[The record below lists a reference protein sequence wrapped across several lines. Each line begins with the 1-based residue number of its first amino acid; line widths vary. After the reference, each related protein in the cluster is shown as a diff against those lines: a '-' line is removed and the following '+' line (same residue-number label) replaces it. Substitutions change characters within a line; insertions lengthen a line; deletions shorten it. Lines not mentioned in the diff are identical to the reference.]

1 MTPDVPEVVIIPAGR
16 WVRFLN
22 LLKRTFVSAFDDGLF
37 GIAKGVAYSSLL
49 AFFPAMASLAAIL
62 AQVQAESVSHAIASF
77 LGELAPPGSEP
88 LVRFV
93 FSVRG
98 QRPVWLL
105 IVGTLLSI
113 WAATGAIMSLM
124 EGFQAVYKLP
134 SGRHFLKQRG
144 VAVLLVFAAAIPA
157 LGASFLMLFGTRS
170 ERAITEWLHLV
181 PQGEQLRVS
190 VLIVSRTFRYLIAL
204 GATVLVTALLY
215 YFGPNR
221 PSKRFSDVWPG
232 AFLATV
238 LWLPATGGFGWY
250 VGHLSNYN
258 VLYGSV
264 AAGIVLLVWMYLL
277 AVIALIGCEFNAEY
291 ERRL

>member
-1 MTPDVPEVVIIPAGR
+1 
-16 WVRFLN
+16 VRFLN

-37 GIAKGVAYSSLL
+37 GIAKGAAYSSLL
-49 AFFPAMASLAAIL
+49 AFFPAMASLTAIL
-62 AQVQAESVSHAIASF
+62 AQVQAESVSRVISHF
-77 LGELAPPGSEP
+77 LFELAPPGSQD
-88 LVRFV
+88 LVRFG
-93 FSVRG
+93 FTERG

-105 IVGTLLSI
+105 IVGSLFSI
-113 WAATGAIMSLM
+113 WAATGSIMSLM

-144 VAVLLVFAAAIPA
+144 VAVLLVFAAALPA

-170 ERAITEWLHLV
+170 ETAITQWLHLV

-221 PSKRFSDVWPG
+221 PAKRFRDVWPG

-238 LWLPATGGFGWY
+238 LWLPATAGFGWY

-277 AVIALIGCEFNAEY
+277 AVIALIGCEFNAEF

>member
-1 MTPDVPEVVIIPAGR
+1 
-16 WVRFLN
+16 VRFLN

-37 GIAKGVAYSSLL
+37 GIAKGAAYSSLL
-49 AFFPAMASLAAIL
+49 AFFPAMASLTAIL
-62 AQVQAESVSHAIASF
+62 AQVQAESVSRVISHF
-77 LGELAPPGSEP
+77 LFELAPPGSQD

-93 FSVRG
+93 FTERG

-105 IVGTLLSI
+105 IVGSLFSI
-113 WAATGAIMSLM
+113 WAATGSIMSLM

-144 VAVLLVFAAAIPA
+144 VAVLLVFAAALPA

-170 ERAITEWLHLV
+170 ETAITQWLHLV

-221 PSKRFSDVWPG
+221 PAKRFRDVWPG

-238 LWLPATGGFGWY
+238 LWLPATAGFGWY
-250 VGHLSNYN
+250 VGHLGHYN

-277 AVIALIGCEFNAEY
+277 AVIALLGCEFNAEF

>member
-1 MTPDVPEVVIIPAGR
+1 VVPAGP

-22 LLKRTFVSAFDDGLF
+22 LLKRTFVAAFDDGCF
-37 GIAKGVAYSSLL
+37 GIAKGAAYSGLL
-49 AFFPAMASLAAIL
+49 AFFPVMASLTAIL
-62 AQVQAESVSHAIASF
+62 AQIQAESVSRAISRF
-77 LGELAPPGSEP
+77 LGELAPPGSQD
-88 LVRFV
+88 LVQFV
-93 FSVRG
+93 FKHG

-105 IVGTLLSI
+105 IVGTLLSV

-134 SGRHFLKQRG
+134 GGRPFLKQRA
-144 VAVLLVFAAAIPA
+144 VSVLLVFAAAIPA
-157 LGASFLMLFGTRS
+157 LGASSLMLFGTRT
-170 ERAITEWLHLV
+170 ERAIIEWLHLV
-181 PQGEQLRVS
+181 PQGEQFRWWV
-190 VLIVSRTFRYLIAL
+190 VAVSRTFRYSIAL
-204 GATVLVTALLY
+204 GATVVVMALLY

-221 PSKRFSDVWPG
+221 PTKRMRDVWPG

-238 LWLPATGGFGWY
+238 LWLPATAGFGWY
-250 VGHLSNYN
+250 VGHLANYN

-277 AVIALIGCEFNAEY
+277 AVIALLGCEFNAEY

>member
-1 MTPDVPEVVIIPAGR
+1 VIIPAGR

-37 GIAKGVAYSSLL
+37 GIAKGAAYSSLL
-49 AFFPAMASLAAIL
+49 AFFPAMASLTAIL
-62 AQVQAESVSHAIASF
+62 AQVQAESVSRVISHF
-77 LGELAPPGSEP
+77 LFELAPPGSQD

-93 FSVRG
+93 FTERG

-105 IVGTLLSI
+105 IVGSLFSI
-113 WAATGAIMSLM
+113 WAATGSIMSLM

-170 ERAITEWLHLV
+170 EAAITQWLHLV

-221 PSKRFSDVWPG
+221 PAKRFRDVWPG

-238 LWLPATGGFGWY
+238 LWLPATAGFGWY
-250 VGHLSNYN
+250 VGHLGHYN

-277 AVIALIGCEFNAEY
+277 AVIALLGCEFNAEF

>member
-1 MTPDVPEVVIIPAGR
+1 MASNVPEVAIIPAGR
-16 WVRFLN
+16 WVHFLN

-62 AQVQAESVSHAIASF
+62 AQVQAESVSRVISHF
-77 LGELAPPGSEP
+77 LFELAPPGSQD

-93 FSVRG
+93 FTERG

-105 IVGTLLSI
+105 IVGSLFSI
-113 WAATGAIMSLM
+113 WAATGSIMSLM

-134 SGRHFLKQRG
+134 GGRHFLKQRG

-221 PSKRFSDVWPG
+221 PAKRFSDVWPG

-238 LWLPATGGFGWY
+238 LWLPATAGFGWY

>member
-1 MTPDVPEVVIIPAGR
+1 MAPLSPEVVVVPAGP

-22 LLKRTFVSAFDDGLF
+22 LLKRTFVAAFDDGCF
-37 GIAKGVAYSSLL
+37 GIAKGAAYSGLL
-49 AFFPAMASLAAIL
+49 AFFPVMASLTAIL
-62 AQVQAESVSHAIASF
+62 AQIQAESVSRAISRF
-77 LGELAPPGSEP
+77 LGELAPPGSQD
-88 LVRFV
+88 LVQFV
-93 FSVRG
+93 FKHG

-105 IVGTLLSI
+105 IVGTLLSV

-134 SGRHFLKQRG
+134 GGRPFLKQRA
-144 VAVLLVFAAAIPA
+144 VSVLLVFAAAIPA
-157 LGASFLMLFGTRS
+157 LGASSLMLFGTRT
-170 ERAITEWLHLV
+170 ERAIIEWLHLV
-181 PQGEQLRVS
+181 PQGEQFRWWV
-190 VLIVSRTFRYLIAL
+190 VAVSRTFRYSIAL
-204 GATVLVTALLY
+204 GATVVVMALLY

-221 PSKRFSDVWPG
+221 PTKRMRDVWPG

-238 LWLPATGGFGWY
+238 LWLPATAGFGWY
-250 VGHLSNYN
+250 VGHLANYN

-277 AVIALIGCEFNAEY
+277 AVIALLGCEFNAEY

>member
-1 MTPDVPEVVIIPAGR
+1 M
-16 WVRFLN
+16 RFLN

-37 GIAKGVAYSSLL
+37 GIAKGAAYSSLL
-49 AFFPAMASLAAIL
+49 AFFPAMASLTAIL
-62 AQVQAESVSHAIASF
+62 AQVQAESVSRVISHF
-77 LGELAPPGSEP
+77 LFELAPPGSQD

-93 FSVRG
+93 FTERG

-105 IVGTLLSI
+105 IVGSLFSI
-113 WAATGAIMSLM
+113 WAATGSIMSLM

-144 VAVLLVFAAAIPA
+144 VAVLLVFAAALPA

-170 ERAITEWLHLV
+170 ETAITQWLHLV

-221 PSKRFSDVWPG
+221 PAKRFRDVWPG

-238 LWLPATGGFGWY
+238 LWLPATAGFGWY
-250 VGHLSNYN
+250 VGHLGHYN

-277 AVIALIGCEFNAEY
+277 AVIALLGCEFNAEF

>member
-1 MTPDVPEVVIIPAGR
+1 
-16 WVRFLN
+16 VRFLN
-22 LLKRTFVSAFDDGLF
+22 LLKRTFVAAFDDGCF
-37 GIAKGVAYSSLL
+37 GIAKGAAYSALL
-49 AFFPAMASLAAIL
+49 AFFPAMTSLTAIL
-62 AQVQAESVSHAIASF
+62 AQVQAESVSDVISRF
-77 LGELAPPGSEP
+77 LGELAPPGSRT

-105 IVGTLLSI
+105 IAGTVLSI

-134 SGRHFLKQRG
+134 GGRPFLKQRG
-144 VAVLLVFAAAIPA
+144 VAALLVFAAAIPA
-157 LGASFLMLFGTRS
+157 LGASSLMLFGARS
-170 ERAITEWLHLV
+170 ERAISGWLHLV
-181 PQGEQLRVS
+181 PQGEQFQWWVVAL
-190 VLIVSRTFRYLIAL
+190 SRTFRYFIAL

-215 YFGPNR
+215 HFGPNR
-221 PSKRFSDVWPG
+221 PAKRMRDVWPG

-238 LWLPATGGFGWY
+238 LWLPATAGFGWY
-250 VGHLSNYN
+250 VGHLANYN

-277 AVIALIGCEFNAEY
+277 AVIALLGCEFNAEC

>member
-1 MTPDVPEVVIIPAGR
+1 M
-16 WVRFLN
+16 RFLN

-37 GIAKGVAYSSLL
+37 GIAKGAAYSSLL
-49 AFFPAMASLAAIL
+49 AFFPAMASLTAIL
-62 AQVQAESVSHAIASF
+62 AQVQAESVSRVISHF
-77 LGELAPPGSEP
+77 LFELAPPGSQD

-93 FSVRG
+93 FTERG

-105 IVGTLLSI
+105 IVGSLFSI
-113 WAATGAIMSLM
+113 WAATGSIMSLM

-144 VAVLLVFAAAIPA
+144 VAVLLVFAAALPA

-170 ERAITEWLHLV
+170 ETAITQWLHLV

-221 PSKRFSDVWPG
+221 PAKRFRDVWPG

-238 LWLPATGGFGWY
+238 LWLPATAGFGWY

-277 AVIALIGCEFNAEY
+277 AVIALIGCEFNAEF

>member
-1 MTPDVPEVVIIPAGR
+1 MVPAGP

-22 LLKRTFVSAFDDGLF
+22 LLKRTFVAAFDDGCF
-37 GIAKGVAYSSLL
+37 GIAKGAAYSGLL
-49 AFFPAMASLAAIL
+49 AFFPVMASLTAIL
-62 AQVQAESVSHAIASF
+62 AQIQAESVSRAISRF
-77 LGELAPPGSEP
+77 LGELAPPGSQD
-88 LVRFV
+88 LVQFV
-93 FSVRG
+93 FKHG

-105 IVGTLLSI
+105 IVGTLLSV

-134 SGRHFLKQRG
+134 GGRPFLKQRA
-144 VAVLLVFAAAIPA
+144 VSVLLVFAAAIPA
-157 LGASFLMLFGTRS
+157 LGASSLMLFGTRT
-170 ERAITEWLHLV
+170 ERAIIEWLHLV
-181 PQGEQLRVS
+181 PQGEQFRWWV
-190 VLIVSRTFRYLIAL
+190 VAVSRTFRYSIAL
-204 GATVLVTALLY
+204 GATVVVMALLY

-221 PSKRFSDVWPG
+221 PTKRMRDVWPG

-238 LWLPATGGFGWY
+238 LWLPATAGFGWY
-250 VGHLSNYN
+250 VGHLANYN

-277 AVIALIGCEFNAEY
+277 AVIALLGCEFNAEY

>member
-1 MTPDVPEVVIIPAGR
+1 MTPDAPEVVIIPAGR

-37 GIAKGVAYSSLL
+37 GIAKGAAYSSLL
-49 AFFPAMASLAAIL
+49 AFFPAMASLTAIL
-62 AQVQAESVSHAIASF
+62 AQVQAESVSRVISHF
-77 LGELAPPGSEP
+77 LFELAPPGSQD

-93 FSVRG
+93 FTERG

-105 IVGTLLSI
+105 IVGSLFSI
-113 WAATGAIMSLM
+113 WAATGSIMSLM

-144 VAVLLVFAAAIPA
+144 VAVLLVFAAALPA

-170 ERAITEWLHLV
+170 ETAITQWLHLV

-221 PSKRFSDVWPG
+221 PAKRFRDVWPG

-238 LWLPATGGFGWY
+238 LWLPATAGFGWY

-277 AVIALIGCEFNAEY
+277 AVIALIGCEFNAEF

>member
-1 MTPDVPEVVIIPAGR
+1 VIIPAGR
-16 WVRFLN
+16 WVHFLN

-37 GIAKGVAYSSLL
+37 GIAKGAAYSSLL
-49 AFFPAMASLAAIL
+49 AFFPAMASLTAIL
-62 AQVQAESVSHAIASF
+62 AQVQAESVSRVISHF
-77 LGELAPPGSEP
+77 LFELAPPGSQD

-93 FSVRG
+93 FTERG

-105 IVGTLLSI
+105 IVGSLFSI
-113 WAATGAIMSLM
+113 WAATGSIMSLM

-144 VAVLLVFAAAIPA
+144 VAVLLVFAAALPA

-170 ERAITEWLHLV
+170 ETAITQWLHLV

-221 PSKRFSDVWPG
+221 PAKRFRDVWPG

-238 LWLPATGGFGWY
+238 LWLPATAGFGWY

-277 AVIALIGCEFNAEY
+277 AVIALIGCEFNAEF

>member
-1 MTPDVPEVVIIPAGR
+1 
-16 WVRFLN
+16 VRFLN

-37 GIAKGVAYSSLL
+37 GIAKGAAYSSLL
-49 AFFPAMASLAAIL
+49 AFFPAMASLTAIL
-62 AQVQAESVSHAIASF
+62 AQVQAESVSRVISHF
-77 LGELAPPGSEP
+77 LFELAPPGSQD

-93 FSVRG
+93 FTERG

-105 IVGTLLSI
+105 IVGSLFSI
-113 WAATGAIMSLM
+113 WAATGSIMSLM

-144 VAVLLVFAAAIPA
+144 VAVLLVFAAALPA

-170 ERAITEWLHLV
+170 ETAITQWLHLV

-221 PSKRFSDVWPG
+221 PAKRFRDVWPG

-238 LWLPATGGFGWY
+238 LWLPATAGFGWY

-277 AVIALIGCEFNAEY
+277 AVIALIGCEFNAEF

>member
-1 MTPDVPEVVIIPAGR
+1 VIIPAGR

-37 GIAKGVAYSSLL
+37 GIAKGAAYSSLL
-49 AFFPAMASLAAIL
+49 AFFPAMASLTAIL
-62 AQVQAESVSHAIASF
+62 AQVQAESVSRVISHF
-77 LGELAPPGSEP
+77 LFELAPPGSQD

-93 FSVRG
+93 FTERG

-105 IVGTLLSI
+105 IVGSLFSI
-113 WAATGAIMSLM
+113 WAATGSIMSLM

-144 VAVLLVFAAAIPA
+144 VAVLLVFAAALPA

-170 ERAITEWLHLV
+170 ETAITQWLHLV

-221 PSKRFSDVWPG
+221 PAKRFRDVWPG

-238 LWLPATGGFGWY
+238 LWLPATAGFGWY
-250 VGHLSNYN
+250 VGHLGHYN

-277 AVIALIGCEFNAEY
+277 AVIALLGCEFNAEF

>member
-1 MTPDVPEVVIIPAGR
+1 VIIPAGR

-37 GIAKGVAYSSLL
+37 GIAKGAAYSSLL
-49 AFFPAMASLAAIL
+49 AFFPAMASLTAIL
-62 AQVQAESVSHAIASF
+62 AQVQAESVSRVISHF
-77 LGELAPPGSEP
+77 LFELAPPGSQD

-93 FSVRG
+93 FTERG

-105 IVGTLLSI
+105 IVGSLFSI
-113 WAATGAIMSLM
+113 WAATGSIMSLM

-144 VAVLLVFAAAIPA
+144 VAVLLVFAAALPA

-170 ERAITEWLHLV
+170 ETAITQWLHLV

-221 PSKRFSDVWPG
+221 PAKRFRDVWPG

-238 LWLPATGGFGWY
+238 LWLPATAGFGWY
-250 VGHLSNYN
+250 VGHLGHYN

-277 AVIALIGCEFNAEY
+277 AVIALIGCEFNAEF

>member
-1 MTPDVPEVVIIPAGR
+1 VIIPAGR

-37 GIAKGVAYSSLL
+37 GIAKGAAYSSLL
-49 AFFPAMASLAAIL
+49 AFFPAMASLTAIL
-62 AQVQAESVSHAIASF
+62 AQVQAESVSRVISHF
-77 LGELAPPGSEP
+77 LFELAPPGSQD

-93 FSVRG
+93 FTERG

-105 IVGTLLSI
+105 IVGSLFSI
-113 WAATGAIMSLM
+113 WAATGSIMSLM

-144 VAVLLVFAAAIPA
+144 VAVLLVFAAALPA

-170 ERAITEWLHLV
+170 ETAITQWLHLV

-221 PSKRFSDVWPG
+221 PAKRFRDVWPG

-238 LWLPATGGFGWY
+238 LWLPATAGFGWY

-277 AVIALIGCEFNAEY
+277 AVIALIGCEFNAEF

>member
-1 MTPDVPEVVIIPAGR
+1 MIIPAGR

-37 GIAKGVAYSSLL
+37 GIAKGAAYSSLL
-49 AFFPAMASLAAIL
+49 AFFPAMASLTAIL
-62 AQVQAESVSHAIASF
+62 AQVQAESVSRVISHF
-77 LGELAPPGSEP
+77 LFELAPPGSQD

-93 FSVRG
+93 FTERG

-105 IVGTLLSI
+105 IVGSLFSI
-113 WAATGAIMSLM
+113 WAATGSIMSLM

-144 VAVLLVFAAAIPA
+144 VAVLLVFAAALPA

-170 ERAITEWLHLV
+170 ETAITQWLHLV

-221 PSKRFSDVWPG
+221 PAKRFRDVWPG

-238 LWLPATGGFGWY
+238 LWLPATAGFGWY

-277 AVIALIGCEFNAEY
+277 AVIALIGCEFNAEF